1 MGSNKL
7 NTVFIRY
14 LCEFLQKNTLSGPI
28 KSQKKKRYCLGSANK
43 SYTEQS
49 SRYNEIVNEINTELK
64 PHLE

>member
-43 SYTEQS
+43 SYTEQR
-49 SRYNEIVNEINTELK
+49 SRYNDNEEPNKTVLK
-64 PHLE
+64 TTLE